1 MFFLLERPKQSRN
14 RSGWVEDL
22 PEGTPATPEKE
33 YKKLR
38 VPNGEDPL
46 KLM

>member
-1 MFFLLERPKQSRN
+1 MFFLLEIPKQSRT

-22 PEGTPATPEKE
+22 PEGTSATPEKE

-38 VPNGEDPL
+38 VPDDEEPL
-46 KLM
+46 KHV